1 MAKPKMVSIKPV
13 KTVAP
18 VADVLTEETKDD
30 QEIKDLK
37 IKLDTHIND
46 KNVHITTDEKDA
58 ITYLRKDL
66 DSHIGNDDIHVT
78 KEEKTSWDSKETP
91 SGAQAKA
98 NKVMNSLTLHKE
110 DYNIHI
116 TKQEKDL
123 LMDKYTKAETR
134 NLLKHGLTGL
144 VFLKDVNTRSELKI
158 KYPNPEFNSCVFVK
172 SEKNT
177 LIFNGTEWVISNVLL
192 TPESTSELNG
202 LMSSEDKAKLDTIEA
217 NANYYTHP
225 DDVDTRHV
233 SDSQINYWDN
243 KAENKL
249 ATILANGLMS
259 AEDKSKLDTIET
271 GANNYTHPEKH
282 EAAIIIE
289 DETHRFVTDEEK
301 STWNTKA
308 TTEYVKTSDD
318 KVLSASKAFTNTKI
332 ATLLNST
339 DEQLQ
344 VLRSLAFELKK
355 DDIVKQF
362 FDLFNECTKNEE
374 FQNHSL
380 NSKIHMSQQD
390 RTLLNDVKEALT
402 SGLNPDWNETD
413 QSSLKYIENKPKAL
427 PADGGNADTLSG
439 YTAEDLLSNRSFYD
453 YTIGSEDYTID
464 EVSVLAKE
472 DTVVD
477 KIDEVIDNINKG
489 KGHNVLFK
497 PGQYTVDKELVIRA
511 SNTTISGI
519 GEISTLL
526 GASITIIGNNN
537 TIKNINLTNLNS
549 ISNNTAL
556 YVEGNNNIIINNNI
570 TNFNNGIIVE
580 GSNNIITN
588 NNIANIRN
596 CAIKLTA
603 EINAN
608 YGNSVKQNTIKAS
621 DIGIVLISSKNSIT
635 KSHVLENKVFNCSN
649 GIILSNT
656 INDRSKTTLNIINE
670 NIVMR
675 GKGTSIEYLPS
686 HKTIASEFSSK
697 NIISSNITSGKEIV
711 APNDILSNNIF

>member
-13 KTVAP
+13 KTTTQ
-18 VADVLTEETKDD
+18 ADVLTEETKDD

-66 DSHIGNDDIHVT
+66 DSHAGNDDIHVT
-78 KEEKTSWDSKETP
+78 KEEKTSWNSKETP

-116 TKQEKDL
+116 TRQEKDL

-177 LIFNGTEWVISNVLL
+177 LIFNGTEWVIANVLL

-233 SDSQINYWDN
+233 ADSQINYWNN

-259 AEDKSKLDTIET
+259 SEDKSKLDTIET

-472 DTVVD
+472 DTVVN

-489 KGHNVLFK
+489 KGYNVLFK

-649 GIILSNT
+649 GILLSNT
-656 INDRSKTTLNIINE
+656 INDKSKTTLNIINE

-675 GKGTSIEYLPS
+675 GKGTSIEYLPN

-711 APNDILSNNIF
+711 APNDILNNNIF